1 MNESY
6 FSCPANGH
14 RELEGLLRG
23 SETLIWTGMPKQGLV
38 FRIYDV
44 LLVPIG
50 FILVGF
56 MAMVFFSEANKGT
69 GSRIVTDL
77 LFLFAGIYLLIGRF
91 IYYILLRRTTFYG
104 LSQGKV
110 FIVSG
115 VFSRTKEVIN
125 LRFVSK
131 VELIHHLN
139 GLGSIR
145 FPEKM
150 KMTADGRFNP
160 NSMHDYLMHYLW
172 TSTHAHLEFIPKPR
186 EVYQLVLEQ
195 QKNSRGT
202 SLKTHI

>member
-1 MNESY
+1 
-6 FSCPANGH
+6 
-14 RELEGLLRG
+14 
-23 SETLIWTGMPKQGLV
+23 MPKKGLV
-38 FRIYDV
+38 FRVYDV
-44 LLVPIG
+44 LLIPFG
-50 FILVGF
+50 FVLVGLVTMIF
-56 MAMVFFSEANKGT
+56 VSGANKGI
-69 GSRIVTDL
+69 GSLIVIHL

-91 IYYILLRRTTFYG
+91 IYDILLRRTTFYG

-160 NSMHDYLMHYLW
+160 NSMHDYLMHYVW